1 MKQFRNSRFA
11 YPPPQR
17 DRRKIRIW
25 RRTILAVSL
34 ALGLLAVPSEA
45 QQSGK
50 RYRIGG
56 LGGVAP
62 ATPVYERDWGRGFT
76 EVLSASGYHAGRDF
90 VLEYRWTDAPWKDAS
105 AQAAELA
112 SRRVDLIVSVG
123 NLRTR
128 AAKEATTTIP
138 IVMVYGFDPVEF
150 GLVPNLVKP
159 GGNVTGFTFTGGPE
173 MTGKQLELLKEA
185 VPTIVRV
192 AVLWAGATFF
202 SSDYL
207 RQIESAARG
216 LGLTLQFHEVRD
228 PDEIEGAFAAMT
240 KTRAQALFL
249 PPSQL
254 NFTHA
259 RRIADLSVKGR
270 LPTMHGFREA
280 VESGGLMAYAADSRA
295 MYGRAATYADK
306 IFKGA
311 KPGDLPIE
319 QPTKFDLVI
328 NQRTAKALGLTIPQ
342 SLLIRTDEVIE

>member
-1 MKQFRNSRFA
+1 MKRFSIA
-11 YPPPQR
+11 DCRLPIVGP
-17 DRRKIRIW
+17 
-25 RRTILAVSL
+25 TMFLLVL
-34 ALGLLAVPSEA
+34 ALCVLAAPFPSEA
-45 QQSGK
+45 QQPGK
-50 RYRIGG
+50 VYRIGG
-56 LGGVAP
+56 LGGVPP
-62 ATPVYERDWGRGFT
+62 ATPVYERDWGGGFK
-76 EVLSASGYHAGRDF
+76 EGLRASGYIPGQHF
-90 VLEYRWTDAPWKDAS
+90 VMEYRWTDKPWEEARS
-105 AQAAELA
+105 QAAELA
-112 SRRVDLIVSVG
+112 SRKVDLIVSVG

-173 MTGKQLELLKEA
+173 MTGKQLELLREA

-207 RQIESAARG
+207 RQIEAAARG
-216 LGLTLQFHEVRD
+216 LGLTPQFHEVRD
-228 PDEIEGAFAAMT
+228 PNEIEGAFAAMT
-240 KTRAQALFL
+240 KAKAQALFL

-280 VESGGLMAYAADSRA
+280 VEAGGLMAYAADSRA

-311 KPGDLPIE
+311 NPGDLPVD

-328 NQRTAKALGLTIPQ
+328 NLKTAKALGLTIPQ
-342 SLLIRTDEVIE
+342 SMLMRADQVIE